1 MFEPGFRSIWGEF
14 FKGDYVHIEYNPNEE
29 RKWDE
34 DNLFISGTIIAFNSN
49 FSSLFIKPTSLN
61 SSDIEIKFI
70 DIISIGLLK

>member
-1 MFEPGFRSIWGEF
+1 MFKPGFKSIWGEF
-14 FKGDYVHIEYNPNEE
+14 FKGDNVHIEYNPQEE
-29 RKWDE
+29 KEWDE

-70 DIISIGLLK
+70 DIISISSTK

>member
-1 MFEPGFRSIWGEF
+1 MFEPGFKSIWGEF
-14 FKGDYVHIEYNPNEE
+14 FKGDNVHIEYNPCEE
-29 RKWDE
+29 K

-70 DIISIGLLK
+70 DIISIGSLK

>member
-70 DIISIGLLK
+70 DIISIGSLK

>member
-1 MFEPGFRSIWGEF
+1 MFKPGFRSIWGEF

-70 DIISIGLLK
+70 DIISIGSIK

>member
-70 DIISIGLLK
+70 DIISIGSIK

>member
-1 MFEPGFRSIWGEF
+1 MFKPGFKSIWGEF
-14 FKGDYVHIEYNPNEE
+14 FKGDNVHIEYNPCEE
-29 RKWDE
+29 K
-34 DNLFISGTIIAFNSN
+34 DNLFISGTIIAFNSS

>member
-1 MFEPGFRSIWGEF
+1 MFKPGFRSIWGEF

-70 DIISIGLLK
+70 DIISIGSLK

>member
-29 RKWDE
+29 KKWDE

-70 DIISIGLLK
+70 DIISIGSLK

>member
-1 MFEPGFRSIWGEF
+1 MFKPGFRSIWGEF